1 MSTTGPGSNLHVEP
15 IATRGEGPARCVFQ
29 QQEEHTR
36 AGLPPCPLLLASLV
50 SNFGHAHEQYMSSSV
65 LTPLRSTLHTL
76 VKACGRLVGTANLHL
91 SEVGHAALATF
102 ARTFGCWQSV
112 HLFPMSHSR
121 AYAHLLSCPRS
132 SSCLRR
138 PAHLLRPSSPCSC
151 ARSSDDRGSF
161 GMDTSGIRSGSCQHV
176 LGLRAQVRGV

>member
-50 SNFGHAHEQYMSSSV
+50 SNFGHAHEQYMSSSI

-76 VKACGRLVGTANLHL
+76 VKACGRLVGAANLHL

-102 ARTFGCWQSV
+102 ARTFGCNELVCRAPRFFPAAHGISHTFCLV
-112 HLFPMSHSR
+112 HVLPAVCAAQHVFCALCLHVL
-121 AYAHLLSCPRS
+121 ALVVATIEDHLVWT
-132 SSCLRR
+132 R
-138 PAHLLRPSSPCSC
+138 PAFEAVFASMCL
-151 ARSSDDRGSF
+151 
-161 GMDTSGIRSGSCQHV
+161 V
-176 LGLRAQVRGV
+176 